1 MEKTTPEYV
10 VKYIASIAV
19 RNEDTAVLL
28 NLVRQGHADI
38 VKEAIK
44 NYG

>member
-19 RNEDTAVLL
+19 RNEDTDVLF
-28 NLVRQGHADI
+28 NLVKEGHADI
-38 VKEAIK
+38 VREAIK